1 MIGFVC
7 KFPKP
12 VWIVIALVCA
22 VILVVSH
29 SPAGLAIQFLLGK
42 LTYSTSN
49 GASLYMLVIAILG
62 VIVLGSNRLPAR
74 LSNYAVLILPI
85 LLVTGFVL
93 HGIASAY
100 YLFHFD
106 LPFGPYFLH
115 WRDGTNSYTSP
126 FHSHLGKAAI
136 DYMAQWLGVSEPA
149 AGYYDTGRVF
159 RGILHDVLVA
169 ALAFCFILG
178 TLAAVMALP
187 NIRKR
192 YPANRGLAMIY
203 LCCAAVALKN
213 MLDGGFLAQP
223 ASVAC
228 VTIGFLSIAQNAV
241 QLQSF
246 LKKYWALGC
255 LLIGIALLPQILGSG
270 DDPLPNLTEL
280 LVAIAIIALALKI
293 SFNSVP
299 SLSGWLIA
307 LYLLVA
313 IGTDAAFN
321 LLPLLRPLNADAQV
335 FRVDTAAAQPIQA
348 GVNVQQ
354 LYKDLG
360 DSAIKSRWLLLA
372 NQKTPGLSGIVYFI
386 YPLAIIGQD
395 GRFSVPPVFTD
406 LAMKPIPNQRG
417 WFVLYVRIKDG
428 LPPAQVDGIGDV
440 ISHNNAYV
448 YTHAI
453 ARMLTQSGFT
463 EFIMMPGTGSNPIP
477 SKFLANLGEQ
487 GFVPGN

>member
-1 MIGFVC
+1 MC

-115 WRDGTNSYTSP
+115 WRDGANSYTSP
-126 FHSHLGKAAI
+126 FHSHLGKVAI
-136 DYMAQWLGVSEPA
+136 DFMAQWLGVSESS

-159 RGILHDVLVA
+159 RGIINDVLVIVL
-169 ALAFCFILG
+169 ALCFVLG
-178 TLAAVMALP
+178 NLAAVIALP

-192 YPANRGLAMIY
+192 YPANIGLPLIY

-213 MLDGGFLAQP
+213 MLDGGILAQP

-241 QLQSF
+241 QLQRF

-255 LLIGIALLPQILGSG
+255 LLIGIALLPQIMGSA

-280 LVAIAIIALALKI
+280 LVAIAIISLALKI
-293 SFNSVP
+293 TFNNAQSK
-299 SLSGWLIA
+299 SALLISA
-307 LYLLVA
+307 YLLVA
-313 IGTDAAFN
+313 IATDAYFN
-321 LLPLLRPLNADAQV
+321 LLPLLRPLNRGAQV
-335 FRVDTAAAQPIQA
+335 FRVDTAISQPIPA
-348 GVNVQQ
+348 EVNVQQ
-354 LYKDLG
+354 LYRELG
-360 DSAIKSRWLLLA
+360 DSAVKSRWLLIA
-372 NQKTPGLSGIVYFI
+372 DQKTQGPSGLVYFI
-386 YPLAIIGQD
+386 YPLTISGQD
-395 GRFSVPPVFTD
+395 GRFSVPPVFAD

-477 SKFLANLGEQ
+477 SKFLANMG
-487 GFVPGN
+487 G